1 VSQSTS
7 TNHYWKVCVRI
18 FSAIA
23 IGTLAV
29 TFVPGLSSAQW
40 ISLGLRGT
48 GSVPTGDFG
57 ESESSSND
65 FLISGAKNGFGYGL
79 EGAAGIGPIA
89 VYAGF
94 DRIKFDC
101 ATTTC
106 FDEGNYTLHGVSAG
120 LKLSSHGFSILRPF
134 IKGGVTFN
142 NLRGSYGSSS
152 GGLTA
157 DRAPG
162 YEVGAGIDV
171 KVAGLMSLSPQ
182 VRYVGQNLNAR
193 VPGVTS
199 PDPDGQGVNY
209 LTFDVGL
216 SFHSPYQLRR

>member
-1 VSQSTS
+1 V
-7 TNHYWKVCVRI
+7 KF
-18 FSAIA
+18 FSGIA
-23 IGTLAV
+23 IGCVALTILPAI
-29 TFVPGLSSAQW
+29 SSAQW
-40 ISLGLRGT
+40 ISIGLRGT
-48 GSVPTGDFG
+48 GSVPTGDFA
-57 ESESSSND
+57 ESENSSND

-89 VYAGF
+89 AYAGF
-94 DRIKFDC
+94 DRIRFDC

-120 LKLSSHGFSILRPF
+120 LKLSSRGFSILRPF

-171 KVAGLMSLSPQ
+171 KLAGLMSLAPQ
-182 VRYVGQNLNAR
+182 VRYVGQNLKAR

-216 SFHSPYQLRR
+216 SFHSPYELWR